1 MGDGEIMVRFDG
13 VGKRYARGRRRG
25 SLRDAIPAL
34 AARVARRS
42 PATPEDARDF
52 WALRD
57 VSFEVRHGEALGII
71 GHNGAGK
78 STILKLLAGV
88 TAPTRGHAGVNG
100 RFAALI
106 ELGAGFHPDLT
117 GRENVYLNGS
127 ILGLKRSELDRKMES
142 IVDFANLEKF
152 IDTPVKHYS
161 SGMHARLGFAVAA
174 HVEPDVLLIDE
185 VLSTGDFTFQ
195 QKCMKRMDEFRQ
207 AGVAIVFVTHNLNA
221 MAALCS
227 TAILMKAGEVAARG
241 TPMDV
246 IDAYTRVEHT
256 VVSDEEASEITEL
269 ELGRVTRHLEIVGAD
284 VRDAQGRPSLSFSTG
299 DSATAEVRLR
309 ANRPIAE
316 PIVGMTLRNA
326 AGVTVYETN
335 SAFQKVSL
343 GNLSMGEEMVVSFPL
358 TLHLCEATYT
368 LTAGAAPSEG
378 RVLHDWRENLL
389 SFTIYS
395 DQRGTGVADLEATIT
410 VRKTAPAHGSA
421 GELAG
426 CFASAPRG

>member
-34 AARVARRS
+34 VARVARRS

-88 TAPTRGHAGVNG
+88 TAPTQGHAGVNG

-127 ILGLKRSELDRKMES
+127 ILGIKRSELDRKMES

-185 VLSTGDFTFQ
+185 VLSVGDFAFQ
-195 QKCMKRMDEFRQ
+195 QKCMKRMEQFRRE
-207 AGVAIVFVTHNLNA
+207 GVAIVFVSHNLNA
-221 MAALCS
+221 IAALCS
-227 TAILMKAGEVAARG
+227 KAILLRAGQVVATG

-246 IDAYTRVEHT
+246 IDAYTNVECA
-256 VVSDEEASEITEL
+256 VVSDEEARQITDFDTTRVNRHMEVMAVDL
-269 ELGRVTRHLEIVGAD
+269 LDGTGRSTR
-284 VRDAQGRPSLSFSTG
+284 SFRAG
-299 DSATAEVRLR
+299 DRATFSICLR
-309 ANRPIAE
+309 SHRYIE
-316 PIVGMTLRNA
+316 DPIVGFIMRNA
-326 AGVTVYETN
+326 AGVIVYDTN
-335 SAFQKVSL
+335 SVRQKAPL
-343 GNLSMGEEMVVSFPL
+343 GNISSGEEIVVSFPL
-358 TLHLCEATYT
+358 TLHLCASTYSIAT
-368 LTAGAAPSEG
+368 GAAPSSG
-378 RVLHDWRENLL
+378 TVMLDWKENVAQFDL
-389 SFTIYS
+389 FS
-395 DQRGTGVADLEATIT
+395 DQKGEGIADLEASID
-410 VRKTAPAHGSA
+410 VRRLPAGDVPDPFLVTHALST
-421 GELAG
+421 
-426 CFASAPRG
+426 

>member
-1 MGDGEIMVRFDG
+1 MGDGEIMVRFEG

-42 PATPEDARDF
+42 PAMPEDARDF

-57 VSFEVRHGEALGII
+57 VSFKVRHGEALGVI

-185 VLSTGDFTFQ
+185 VLSVGDFAFQ
-195 QKCMKRMDEFRQ
+195 QKCMKRMEQFRRE
-207 AGVAIVFVTHNLNA
+207 GVAIVFVSHNLNA
-221 MAALCS
+221 IANLCS
-227 TAILMKAGEVAARG
+227 KAILLQTGQVVAAG
-241 TPMDV
+241 TPRNV
-246 IDAYTRVEHT
+246 IDAYTKAAYA
-256 VVSDEEASEITEL
+256 VVSDEEAAQIFEMEH
-269 ELGRVTRHLEIVGAD
+269 GRVTHHMRIVDAD
-284 VRDAQGRPSLSFSTG
+284 LYNADGDPTRSFLAGSP
-299 DSATAEVRLR
+299 AVLMVRLR
-309 ANRPIAE
+309 AQRDARD
-316 PIVGMTLRNA
+316 PIVGMGVRDQSGAVVYGASSATRPIAVGHVAAGEEIVVSYRLTLNLCQGTYSINA
-326 AGVTVYETN
+326 A
-335 SAFQKVSL
+335 
-343 GNLSMGEEMVVSFPL
+343 
-358 TLHLCEATYT
+358 
-368 LTAGAAPSEG
+368 AAPMDG
-378 RVLHDWRENLL
+378 GVMMDHRENLVTFDVF
-389 SFTIYS
+389 SNHR
-395 DQRGTGVADLEATIT
+395 DVGVADLKAAISVERALPIMIEDRPNRATA
-410 VRKTAPAHGSA
+410 VSSHG
-421 GELAG
+421 
-426 CFASAPRG
+426 